1 MATTDLEMAPDEQ
14 QNLKQML
21 SSDRPLTLTTDDA
34 PEARVT
40 LPERFKSL
48 LKQILSEL
56 SRGRDVTVLAADAEM
71 TTQEAAD
78 YLKVSRGYLVR
89 MIDRGDLPSRMVGN
103 QRRLKV
109 SDVQLYE
116 KKMGKIVTPPI
127 KMRDMSKDMKW
138 LSEHREE
145 YAGKWVAVYEDRLV
159 AAGDSAT
166 EVYEA
171 KERAGFPQTLV
182 TYIEEP
188 LRRKDAK
195 ERLTFLVA
203 DEDAGG
209 PTTEA

>member
-1 MATTDLEMAPDEQ
+1 MATT
-14 QNLKQML
+14 NLKIAPEEQRSLKKIL
-21 SSDRPLTLTTDDA
+21 SSDKPLALTTDDIPGA
-34 PEARVT
+34 GVT
-40 LPERFKSL
+40 LPDRVKPL

-138 LSEHREE
+138 LSQHREE
-145 YAGKWVAVYEDRLV
+145 YAGKWVAVYEDRLLSSGENANEV
-159 AAGDSAT
+159 HAAAQSAGLPHPLIT
-166 EVYEA
+166 
-171 KERAGFPQTLV
+171 F
-182 TYIEEP
+182 IEEP
-188 LRRKDAK
+188 LPARGA
-195 ERLTFLVA
+195 
-203 DEDAGG
+203 
-209 PTTEA
+209 

>member
-1 MATTDLEMAPDEQ
+1 MATTNLDMAREKQ
-14 QNLKQML
+14 QNRKRLL
-21 SSDRPLTLTTDDA
+21 SSDKPLALTADDA
-34 PEARVT
+34 SEAKVT
-40 LPERFKSL
+40 LPERVRPL
-48 LKQILSEL
+48 LKQIFTEL

-78 YLKVSRGYLVR
+78 YLKVSRRYLVR
-89 MIDRGDLPSRMVGN
+89 VIDRGEIPSRMVGN

-145 YAGKWVAVYEDRLV
+145 YAGKWVAIYEDRLV
-159 AAGDSAT
+159 AAGDTAA

-171 KERAGFPQTLV
+171 KDRASFPQTLV

-188 LRRKDAK
+188 LPRRKA
-195 ERLTFLVA
+195 ERA
-203 DEDAGG
+203 
-209 PTTEA
+209 

>member
-1 MATTDLEMAPDEQ
+1 
-14 QNLKQML
+14 
-21 SSDRPLTLTTDDA
+21 
-34 PEARVT
+34 
-40 LPERFKSL
+40 
-48 LKQILSEL
+48 
-56 SRGRDVTVLAADAEM
+56 
-71 TTQEAAD
+71 
-78 YLKVSRGYLVR
+78 
-89 MIDRGDLPSRMVGN
+89 MVGN

>member
-1 MATTDLEMAPDEQ
+1 MATTNLDMAPEEQ
-14 QNLKQML
+14 QNLKRLL
-21 SSDRPLTLTTDDA
+21 SSDKPLALTADDA
-34 PEARVT
+34 SEAKVT
-40 LPERFKSL
+40 LPERVRPL
-48 LKQILSEL
+48 LKQIFTEL

-78 YLKVSRGYLVR
+78 YLKVSRRYLVR
-89 MIDRGDLPSRMVGN
+89 VIDRGEIPSRMVGN

-145 YAGKWVAVYEDRLV
+145 YAGKWVAIYEDRLV
-159 AAGDSAT
+159 AAGDTAA

-171 KERAGFPQTLV
+171 KDRAGFPQTLV

-188 LRRKDAK
+188 LPRRKA
-195 ERLTFLVA
+195 ERA
-203 DEDAGG
+203 
-209 PTTEA
+209 

>member
-14 QNLKQML
+14 QNLKKIL

-145 YAGKWVAVYEDRLV
+145 YAGKWVAVYEDRLL
-159 AAGDSAT
+159 ASGENAH
-166 EVYEA
+166 EVHAEA
-171 KERAGFPQTLV
+171 KSAGLPHPLITF
-182 TYIEEP
+182 IEEP
-188 LRRKDAK
+188 LPARRA
-195 ERLTFLVA
+195 
-203 DEDAGG
+203 
-209 PTTEA
+209 